1 MRQEEVIARILELK
15 EEKDACILAHN
26 YQIPEIQDLADF
38 TGDSLELARQATR
51 VERSR
56 IVFCGVDFMAESA
69 AILNPQK
76 TVLIPSLQARCPMAA
91 MATAEA
97 VREKRREYPEAAV
110 CSYVNTS
117 AEVKAES
124 DICCTSSSGVRIVQS
139 LAERQ
144 VIFVPD
150 RNLGHYISTQTD
162 KEMILWPGFC
172 IVHER
177 LTLEEVLEA
186 RRQHPRAELLVHPE
200 CRPEVVAVAD
210 AVLSTSGMLRHARQS
225 AADEFIIATEVG
237 LLHPLRK
244 QNPDK
249 RFYPAASHMV
259 CQMMK
264 KINLENLLE
273 ALEKDRYVVRVPE
286 EVRER
291 ALRARERMF
300 EAVDR

>member
-1 MRQEEVIARILELK
+1 MRQEECIARILELK

-51 VERSR
+51 VERSV

-69 AILNPQK
+69 AILNPGK

-91 MATAEA
+91 MATAEG

-124 DICCTSSSGVRIVQS
+124 DICCTSSSGVRIVRS

-186 RRQHPRAELLVHPE
+186 RRAHPRAELLVHPE

-210 AVLSTSGMLRHARQS
+210 AVLSTSGMLRYARQS
-225 AADEFIIATEVG
+225 SADEFIIATEIG

-249 RFYPAASHMV
+249 RFYPAAPHMV

-264 KINLENLLE
+264 KITLENLLE
-273 ALEKDRYVVRVPE
+273 ALEKGQYIVRVPE
-286 EVRER
+286 EVRQR
-291 ALRARERMF
+291 AYQALDRMF
-300 EAVDR
+300 EAVER

>member
-1 MRQEEVIARILELK
+1 MHPEEIIARILELK

-51 VERSR
+51 VERSL

-69 AILNPQK
+69 AVLNPEK

-97 VREKRREYPEAAV
+97 VREKRWEYPEAAV

-124 DICCTSSSGVRIVQS
+124 DVCCTSSSGVRVVRA
-139 LAERQ
+139 LDERQ

-225 AADEFIIATEVG
+225 SAEAFIIATEIG

-264 KINLENLLE
+264 KITLENLLE
-273 ALEKDRYVVRVPE
+273 ALEKGQYVVRVPE
-286 EVRER
+286 ETRQRARR
-291 ALRARERMF
+291 ALDRMLEIVER
-300 EAVDR
+300 